1 MEPIWTLTQPGTL
14 SLSGTRF
21 AVVLQEPGDYRVWF
35 DGKQANFSGSYSNVP
50 RAKQAALGFVAE
62 ILEMGLDP

>member
-1 MEPIWTLTQPGTL
+1 MEPIWTLTTPGTL

-21 AVVLQEPGDYRVWF
+21 AVVMKELGDYRVWF
-35 DGKQANFSGSYSNVP
+35 DGKQPTCSGSYVSVS

-62 ILEMGLDP
+62 VLEMGLEP